1 MFFWRDPF
9 SVYILSFSKAFIQRM
24 PARHVLQLL
33 VLGSAWAA
41 RAENGSSSPP
51 TPPAILNVDVPSTK
65 LDALGPM
72 VSMFSCCFHVCC
84 VSCPVSRFSAFV
96 ALHFL
101 VTVGLTQVLEY
112 KNLTAEPPV
121 RFELTTSY
129 LPGPIVVQKDGS
141 LRRISNWA
149 EMGVAERA
157 AAQRVVAQRNEARLN
172 VLREQQGAH
181 AQRRRTP
188 RRRAAAWLRSC
199 FEWWAR
205 LQLRASSA
213 VCRWWPRGAAG
224 GTSRRDAAGH
234 RGGTRAAAAAQHQLC
249 RSSSCS
255 VAAAAGDGSVP
266 RP

>member
-1 MFFWRDPF
+1 MAPHPYRRHRRSSTLTCRPPNSTR
-9 SVYILSFSKAFIQRM
+9 SVRWFPCSLAVFMS
-24 PARHVLQLL
+24 V
-33 VLGSAWAA
+33 
-41 RAENGSSSPP
+41 
-51 TPPAILNVDVPSTK
+51 
-65 LDALGPM
+65 
-72 VSMFSCCFHVCC
+72 
-84 VSCPVSRFSAFV
+84 VSCLSRFSAFV
-96 ALHFL
+96 ALHLL

-121 RFELTTSY
+121 RFELTSY

-181 AQRRRTP
+181 AQIRRTP
-188 RRRAAAWLRSC
+188 RRRAAAWLRPC

-213 VCRWWPRGAAG
+213 VCRWWPRGVAG
-224 GTSRRDAAGH
+224 STSRRDAAGH
-234 RGGTRAAAAAQHQLC
+234 RGGTRAAAAAQHQLR
-249 RSSSCS
+249 RSSSSS